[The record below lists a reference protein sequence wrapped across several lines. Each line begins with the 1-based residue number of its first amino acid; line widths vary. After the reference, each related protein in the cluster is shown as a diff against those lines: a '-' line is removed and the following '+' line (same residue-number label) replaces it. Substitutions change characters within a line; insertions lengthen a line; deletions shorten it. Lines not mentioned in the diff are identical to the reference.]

1 MLTGASPLGDMP
13 PTSEVASLGLPTVA
27 ESEDPM
33 LSNPGVS
40 SSGAAT
46 WSSAGAKA
54 CSLSTSGGKSVEVA
68 HTSGFSLGHGF
79 PLIPAKLVKKIVNW
93 EYVSMAE
100 LLPDN
105 LELVRRSAE
114 GQRGQACSS
123 KTPKK
128 RELVEDWKG
137 LVAWSISFDTFVA
150 VVARSH
156 PSKFQQ
162 LLAYRA
168 TILMEALRFG
178 CKGWLSYDKMF
189 RENIEKDPTANW
201 ALLHPM
207 FYSLT
212 FLSQRVEAFTCQ
224 RCMAPD
230 HSKSDCALSYL
241 DDSKEIP
248 GHAQRGSRDRHSE
261 LGRQAAPP
269 RKRFR
274 REGTPGASTSAGA
287 PPKSTYC
294 FSFNEGQC
302 FRHPKPCDREH
313 KCIRCGK
320 DHRMIDC
327 TATYVLS

>member
-1 MLTGASPLGDMP
+1 M
-13 PTSEVASLGLPTVA
+13 
-27 ESEDPM
+27 
-33 LSNPGVS
+33 
-40 SSGAAT
+40 
-46 WSSAGAKA
+46 
-54 CSLSTSGGKSVEVA
+54 
-68 HTSGFSLGHGF
+68 
-79 PLIPAKLVKKIVNW
+79 
-93 EYVSMAE
+93 
-100 LLPDN
+100 
-105 LELVRRSAE
+105 
-114 GQRGQACSS
+114 
-123 KTPKK
+123 
-128 RELVEDWKG
+128 EDWKC
-137 LVAWSISFDTFVA
+137 LVAWSISFDTFIA

-156 PSKFQQ
+156 PLKFQQ

-189 RENIEKDPTANW
+189 CENIEKDPTANW

-212 FLSQRVEAFTCQ
+212 FISQQVEAFTSQ
-224 RCMAPD
+224 RFMAPD

-241 DDSKEIP
+241 DDSKEMP
-248 GHAQRGSRDRHSE
+248 GHAQRGSRDCHSE

-274 REGTPGASTSAGA
+274 REGRHQ
-287 PPKSTYC
+287 PPLKSTYC

-327 TATYVLS
+327 TATYVPS